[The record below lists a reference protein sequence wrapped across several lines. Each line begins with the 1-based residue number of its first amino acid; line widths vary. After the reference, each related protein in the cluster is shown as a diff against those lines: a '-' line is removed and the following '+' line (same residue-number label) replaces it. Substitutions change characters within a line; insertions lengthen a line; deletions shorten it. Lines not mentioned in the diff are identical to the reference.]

1 MASTEDMQ
9 CRQTLGLI
17 LWPAVVSLAVTLLR
31 LAGELLKWSPRW
43 FSTET
48 MGIEPS
54 GVSWLIGITWLGL
67 PFGVYFAAMLI
78 RAGNGPRSVRKAT
91 LLTLC
96 GLLIMLVLETP
107 VLGLLRVGFP
117 RILIFVWLTMV
128 LAAALQYLG
137 WPELFRTLLL
147 YGLAARIPVA
157 IIMLLAMA
165 GNWGTHYDYAGT
177 PFRASMGFVAGYLWL
192 AFFPQLVFWVAFT
205 VVLGFLGGAITALLT
220 QRKLPDRVDVIY
232 RTAKR

>member
-1 MASTEDMQ
+1 MASTENKE
-9 CRQTLGLI
+9 CRQTTLGLI

-31 LAGELLKWSPRW
+31 LTGELLRWSPRW

-54 GVSWLIGITWLGL
+54 GMSWLIGITWLGF
-67 PFGVYFAAMLI
+67 PFGMYFALRLI
-78 RAGNGPRSVRKAT
+78 RGGSGPHSVRKTT
-91 LLTLC
+91 LLALC
-96 GLLIMLVLETP
+96 GLLIVLILETP

-117 RILIFVWLTMV
+117 QILIFIWLTMV
-128 LAAALQYLG
+128 LAAAIQYAA

-147 YGLAARIPVA
+147 YGLAARVPVA

-165 GNWGTHYDYAGT
+165 GNWGTHYDYVGT
-177 PFRASMGFVAGYLWL
+177 PFRSSMGFVAGYLWL

-205 VVLGFLGGAITALLT
+205 VVLGFLGGAVTLLVKGK
-220 QRKLPDRVDVIY
+220 KLPNHVDV
-232 RTAKR
+232 AS